1 MCEWL
6 KQAVLKTAVP
16 ERVPG
21 VRIPLP
27 PPRSLNCREILPL
40 FPAKCANMPVF
51 SDFCATNRTG
61 ENGLLC
67 SKWRRR
73 PAFLRTAHAQSGFA
87 EGTRRMQC
95 DHNAEI
101 RPQRVDFCQRLG

>member
-27 PPRSLNCREILPL
+27 PPRSLDCREILPL
-40 FPAKCANMPVF
+40 FPAKCVNMPVF
-51 SDFCATNRTG
+51 SDFCAINRTG

-73 PAFLRTAHAQSGFA
+73 PGFFTD
-87 EGTRRMQC
+87 GTCAVRFRGG
-95 DHNAEI
+95 HKANAM
-101 RPQRVDFCQRLG
+101 RPQCGDSTSAS

>member
-27 PPRSLNCREILPL
+27 PPRSLDCREILPL
-40 FPAKCANMPVF
+40 FPAKCVNMPVF

-73 PAFLRTAHAQSGFA
+73 PGFSP

-101 RPQRVDFCQRLG
+101 RPQRVDFCQRLGHGVRRVP